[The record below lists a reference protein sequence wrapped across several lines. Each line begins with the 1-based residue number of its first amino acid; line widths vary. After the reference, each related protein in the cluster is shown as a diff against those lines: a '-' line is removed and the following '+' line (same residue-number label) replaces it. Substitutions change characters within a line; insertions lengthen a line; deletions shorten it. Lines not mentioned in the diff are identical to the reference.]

1 MKDAATLTTNGI
13 VPVTKTLIA
22 DLMKDIPTL
31 YPHDKAEGLVII
43 NSTTIAVSNDDDF
56 GITGANKI
64 YQKKILAGNGKVD
77 GNGIYFIKLNTPLF

>member
-1 MKDAATLTTNGI
+1 MNKDGPRYRIADILNK
-13 VPVTKTLIA
+13 KTLVA

-56 GITGANKI
+56 GITGANRV
-64 YQKKILAGNGKVD
+64 YERKILAGTGQVD
-77 GNGIYFIKLNTPLF
+77 RNSIYFIKLATPLY